1 MPDNKEQPVFW
12 VDAYSDPVLLRIEG
26 RASFLNAAPVR
37 ELFEQVIGDGR
48 RRVIVDFQRCTSM
61 DSTFLG
67 ILTGAALKMRK
78 TTPPG
83 QIVLAR
89 LSDRNLELVRNLG
102 LHRLLTVDQSNEQ
115 PAFNKSSPPKQ
126 LSPGA
131 VLKQEENERL
141 VLEAHESLVE
151 ADESNYRKFQDV
163 LSFLRVKLDK
173 GGEESS

>member
-12 VDAYSDPVLLRIEG
+12 VDAYSDPVLLRIDG

-37 ELFEQVIGDGR
+37 ELFEQVIADGH
-48 RRVIVDFQRCTSM
+48 RRVIIDFQNCTSM

-89 LSDRNLELVRNLG
+89 LSERNLELVRNLG
-102 LHRLLTVDQSNEQ
+102 LHRLLTVDTSGASASALENRSATQMT
-115 PAFNKSSPPKQ
+115 PA
-126 LSPGA
+126 A
-131 VLKQEENERL
+131 ALKQEENERL

-173 GGEESS
+173 GD

>member
-1 MPDNKEQPVFW
+1 MSDNKEQPVFW
-12 VDAYSDPVLLRIEG
+12 VDAYSDPILLRIEG

-37 ELFEQVIGDGR
+37 ELFEQVVADGR
-48 RRVIVDFQRCTSM
+48 RRVVVDFQDCTSM

-67 ILTGAALKMRK
+67 ILTGAALKMLK

-83 QIVLAR
+83 QIVLTR
-89 LSDRNLELVRNLG
+89 LSERNLELVRNLG
-102 LHRLLTVDQSNEQ
+102 LHRLLIVDAGKDS
-115 PAFNKSSPPKQ
+115 PVLSSDTAKR
-126 LSPGA
+126 LNSGTA
-131 VLKQEENERL
+131 LKQEENERL

-173 GGEESS
+173 GGDTN

>member
-1 MPDNKEQPVFW
+1 MTDKEQPVFW

-37 ELFEQVIGDGR
+37 ELFEQVVADGC
-48 RRVIVDFQRCTSM
+48 RRVVIDFQNCTSM

-67 ILTGAALKMRK
+67 ILTGAALRMRK
-78 TTPPG
+78 VEPQG
-83 QIVLAR
+83 QIVLSR
-89 LSDRNLELVRNLG
+89 LSERNLELVRNLG
-102 LHRLLTVDQSNEQ
+102 LHRLLMVDSGEGSLALQNRPGAAVQ
-115 PAFNKSSPPKQ
+115 P

-151 ADESNYRKFQDV
+151 ADKSNYRKFQDV
-163 LSFLRVKLDK
+163 LSFLKIKLDK
-173 GGEESS
+173 GGEEN